1 MNLENGK
8 LKHLTQLYIAG
19 YKLNDGNIGNLTN
32 LQQIAIICMKEI
44 SRKHSLNNKAFF
56 VVD

>member
-1 MNLENGK
+1 
-8 LKHLTQLYIAG
+8 LYIAG
-19 YKLNDGNIGNLTN
+19 YKLNNGNIKDLTN

-44 SRKHSLNNKAFF
+44 ARKHSLSNKAFL